1 MGSLGSFQE
10 SQAFSNLDK
19 ICRERAWPIVLN
31 YFGNY
36 WADDI
41 YAILNFSPS
50 YGLILQNQ
58 VGLGFENAAVN
69 ICGSVFTTPDY

>member
-10 SQAFSNLDK
+10 SQVLSNLDK
-19 ICRERAWPIVLN
+19 ICRECAWPIVLN

-36 WADDI
+36 RADVI
-41 YAILNFSPS
+41 YTILNFSPS

-58 VGLGFENAAVN
+58 
-69 ICGSVFTTPDY
+69 

>member
-10 SQAFSNLDK
+10 SQALSNLDK
-19 ICRERAWPIVLN
+19 ICRECAWPTVLN
-31 YFGNY
+31 YFVKY
-36 WADDI
+36 WADGI
-41 YAILNFSPS
+41 YDILNFSLG

-69 ICGSVFTTPDY
+69 ICGSVFTKPDY